1 MLKWHYRS
9 RHESLINISNREFY
23 DNELLVYPSPSHNDP
38 ELGLKFH
45 YNPNTAYHRGEGSAN
60 PLEAKD
66 VVKEIFKHFEKYGAK
81 KSLGVG
87 TFSVAQK
94 EKEFKIFHIFFFFFL
109 DTDMTQ
115 KERCP

>member
-1 MLKWHYRS
+1 M
-9 RHESLINISNREFY
+9 
-23 DNELLVYPSPSHNDP
+23 VYPSPSHNDP

-45 YNPNTAYHRGEGSAN
+45 YNPNTQYHRGEGSAN

-66 VVKEIFKHFEKYGAK
+66 VVKEIFKHFEKYGDK

-94 EKEFKIFHIFFFFFL
+94 NAILEELEIERKAHPEYEPLFSDNKEQEKNVWYLLTLELMIF
-109 DTDMTQ
+109 T
-115 KERCP
+115 